1 LRLADREAYT
11 EATNNTADSR
21 GRNRSPKNMATGTSR
36 TVSAPVF
43 HGNDPE
49 QITEYRTLSVL
60 AIISL
65 IMGLAAPLAVAAPF
79 LLAIPLFGIAVSL
92 VALRRIAVSEGVLA
106 GRWAATIGL
115 VLCVA
120 SAVLPISHDLIQRT
134 IRINQAEKFGLDWV
148 AMVTSGNTKEAF
160 RHTVDGTRP
169 MPPAEPNAPP
179 KPNPYETFVG
189 QPVIK
194 MLQAAGV
201 GADIRIR
208 DTVDY
213 QAANWRSITVRQLY
227 SVTPGSTA
235 SAGANSRPTE
245 FVLSVQRAT
254 LPRESMSRWLVTSYA
269 FSNATT
275 DSSVK

>member
-1 LRLADREAYT
+1 
-11 EATNNTADSR
+11 
-21 GRNRSPKNMATGTSR
+21 MATGTSR

-65 IMGLAAPLAVAAPF
+65 VMGLAAPLAVAAPF

-120 SAVLPISHDLIQRT
+120 SAIMPISHDLIQRT
-134 IRINQAEKFGLDWV
+134 IRVNQAEKFGRDWV
-148 AMVTSGNTKEAF
+148 ALVTSGNSKEAF
-160 RHTVDGTRP
+160 RMTVDGTRP
-169 MPPAEPNAPP
+169 APPPEPNAPP
-179 KPNPYETFVG
+179 KPAPYETFVD

-194 MLQAAGV
+194 ALQAAGA

-208 DTVDY
+208 DTVGY
-213 QAANWRSITVRQLY
+213 QAATYRSITVRQLY
-227 SVTPGSTA
+227 SVTPA
-235 SAGANSRPTE
+235 SAAGAGAGGQPTE
-245 FVLSVQRAT
+245 FVLSLQRAT

-269 FSNATT
+269 PPQTAA
-275 DSSVK
+275 DSSAK